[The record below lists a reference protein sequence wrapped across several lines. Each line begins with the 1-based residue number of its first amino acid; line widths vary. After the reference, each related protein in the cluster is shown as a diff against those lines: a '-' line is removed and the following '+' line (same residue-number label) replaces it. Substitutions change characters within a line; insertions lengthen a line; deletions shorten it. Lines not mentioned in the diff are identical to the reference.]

1 MAARSAFVNVRRFRL
16 DRSLAAP
23 YIRQMQNTT
32 SVGLVR
38 TQFFTFGQTPE
49 SSLVLDSG
57 VVLSPVTLAYET
69 YGTLNAEGS
78 NAILICHA
86 LTGDAHVAGYHQGDE
101 KPGWWEHYVG
111 PGKPI
116 DTDRY
121 FVICSNVLGSCMGSS
136 GPTSINPDTG
146 VYWGLDFPLVT
157 IGDMVRAQRELL
169 RHLGVSHLLAVVGG
183 SLGGMQALQWAASYP
198 EMMDGVLALATT
210 SRHSPQAIAFNEVA
224 RQSIMSDP
232 HWNGGDYYEDQQPD
246 LGLAVAR
253 MIGHITYLSD
263 ESMHVKFGRELR
275 HGGGFAFNF
284 ETEFQVESYLHHQ
297 GKKFVERFDAN
308 AFLYVTKASDYFDL
322 DLSNPESPARQA
334 LGQTKARFLLVSF
347 TSDWLYPTYQS
358 RQVVEVLKGL
368 GRDVSFCEITAA
380 WGHDA
385 FLLPDTHLET
395 AIGGFLGGL
404 YAR

>member
-1 MAARSAFVNVRRFRL
+1 ME
-16 DRSLAAP
+16 
-23 YIRQMQNTT
+23 NTP
-32 SVGLVR
+32 SVDFVR
-38 TQFFTFGQTPE
+38 TKFFTFGDSPD
-49 SSLVLDSG
+49 SALILDSG
-57 VVLSPVTLAYET
+57 VALSPVTLAYET
-69 YGTLNAEGS
+69 YGTLDAEGS
-78 NAILICHA
+78 NAVLICHA
-86 LTGDAHVAGYHQGDE
+86 LTGDAHVAGYHPGDA
-101 KPGWWEHYVG
+101 KPGWWDHYVG

-121 FVICSNVLGSCMGSS
+121 FVICSNILGSCMGSS
-136 GPTSINPDTG
+136 GPTSINPATG
-146 VYWGLDFPLVT
+146 NYWGLDFPLVT
-157 IGDMVRAQRELL
+157 IADMVRAQRELL
-169 RHLGVSHLLAVVGG
+169 RHLGISHLLAVVGG
-183 SLGGMQALQWAASYP
+183 SLGGMQTLQWAADYP

-210 SRHSPQAIAFNEVA
+210 SRNSPQAIAFNEVA

-232 HWNGGDYYEDQQPD
+232 HWNGGDYYEGRQPD

-263 ESMHVKFGRELR
+263 ESMHMKFGRELR

-308 AFLYVTKASDYFDL
+308 AFLYMTKASDYFDL
-322 DLSNPESPARQA
+322 DLSNPESPARQS
-334 LGQTKARFLLVSF
+334 LGRAKARFLLVSF

-358 RQVVEVLKGL
+358 RQVVEVLKAL
-368 GRDVSFCEITAA
+368 RRDVSFCEITAS

-385 FLLPDTHLET
+385 FLLPDKHLET
-395 AIGGFLGGL
+395 VISGFLRGL